1 MSVFREINMILSS
14 TLNNPPPSELMIK
27 LFCPVIK
34 LGKDQGQSGY
44 RDMGVT
50 DQVYRCCDDS
60 LIAIQQ
66 QMVSQFGTL
75 PHYLP
80 SSATDTDRK
89 QNNSNYKGNCKSIGH
104 MDIIGVDHIV
114 AWSIL

>member
-50 DQVYRCCDDS
+50 VGWRTKAKNPV
-60 LIAIQQ
+60 IK
-66 QMVSQFGTL
+66 
-75 PHYLP
+75 P
-80 SSATDTDRK
+80 SF
-89 QNNSNYKGNCKSIGH
+89 
-104 MDIIGVDHIV
+104 
-114 AWSIL
+114 

>member
-14 TLNNPPPSELMIK
+14 TLDNPPPSELMIK

-44 RDMGVT
+44 RDIGVT

-66 QMVSQFGTL
+66 PTTDGFTIWNTSSLSSELGNRHVPKAEQF
-75 PHYLP
+75 
-80 SSATDTDRK
+80 
-89 QNNSNYKGNCKSIGH
+89 
-104 MDIIGVDHIV
+104 
-114 AWSIL
+114 